1 MSTIRRSLSVLG
13 ATALMSASLLGC
25 HDSDNLGN
33 NDQPPAGSQVA
44 FEPYAQSLVNLETC
58 TANTPVETNDLN
70 FTFSSNQDM
79 EEPKSTDAIMQG
91 CNATS

>member
-1 MSTIRRSLSVLG
+1 MRSAIRSAALG
-13 ATALMSASLLGC
+13 AALLMSASLLGC

-33 NDQPPAGSQVA
+33 NDQPPPGSQVA

-58 TANTPVETNDLN
+58 SANTPVETNDVN

-79 EEPKSTDAIMQG
+79 EEPIATDAINQG

>member
-1 MSTIRRSLSVLG
+1 MSAVMRSVAVLG
-13 ATALMSASLLGC
+13 AATLMSALLLGC
-25 HDSDNLGN
+25 HDENLGN

-58 TANTPVETNDLN
+58 SANTPVETNDLN

-79 EEPKSTDAIMQG
+79 EEPHVTDAINQG

>member
-1 MSTIRRSLSVLG
+1 MSSVLRSVALG
-13 ATALMSASLLGC
+13 AATFMSAMLLGC
-25 HDSDNLGN
+25 HDNDNLGN

-58 TANTPVETNDLN
+58 SANTPVETNDLN
-70 FTFSSNQDM
+70 FTFNSNQDM
-79 EEPKSTDAIMQG
+79 EEPIATDAINPG